1 MNCAQARLTKPPPA
15 AMSRSNVP
23 VSTILPASKTRMRD
37 ALRTVDG
44 LCAGSGAVAVDR
56 SYFEHPRDGNVYHG
70 MMLVSPDGQRI
81 TVRGYL
87 GRPLLGMDEVW
98 TRLPD
103 SAIANLDP
111 TVVAKYLPGVTL
123 ANVAASAASQLL
135 NNDKLKPTRPI

>member
-1 MNCAQARLTKPPPA
+1 
-15 AMSRSNVP
+15 MSRSNVP